1 MKRILRKPSITSILL
16 LILILTASISSI
28 IIVYTI
34 FYQETISGDEN
45 IVNIP
50 RLFIKT
56 IIYLNTT
63 SNDLVKLLDRSL
75 EKPTIPEESIT
86 KLISKLKNYT
96 LSLKG
101 ITPLEQKLENMSI
114 NYLHIAVAT
123 RNLSRTLSLL
133 NNTYDYMEDS
143 LKALTKCEVDRA
155 INIFDNISDRINSI
169 EKHLIDAYNELSLVD
184 NKFLGSQEH
193 VKLKNKAME
202 TIDEIL
208 RIISKYKELFKNIK
222 SDRESFEKACR
233 ISMKGLNEISGM
245 SSSDLSDLINRVN
258 NLMNKIPYN
267 SNNYELTDEYNELYS
282 MLSSL
287 VKSLENASK
296 MKCNET
302 SGSGGTAGGYKEVQE
317 ND

>member
-1 MKRILRKPSITSILL
+1 MERMLRKPSVTSILL

-28 IIVYTI
+28 IIVYTM
-34 FYQETISGDEN
+34 FYRETASGEED

-63 SNDLVKLLDRSL
+63 SNDLVKLLEKSL

-86 KLISKLKNYT
+86 KLINELKNYT
-96 LSLKG
+96 LSLEG

-114 NYLHIAVAT
+114 NYLHIAIAT

-155 INIFDNISDRINSI
+155 VNIFDNISDRINSI
-169 EKHLIDAYNELSLVD
+169 EEHLIDAYNELSLVD

-222 SDRESFEKACR
+222 SDRENFEKACK
-233 ISMKGLNEISGM
+233 ISIKGLNEISGM
-245 SSSDLSDLINRVN
+245 DSSDLNDLINRIN

-267 SNNYELTDEYNELYS
+267 CNNYELTDEYNELYS

-287 VKSLENASK
+287 AKSLEDTAKIKYNK
-296 MKCNET
+296 T
-302 SGSGGTAGGYKEVQE
+302 SGSGGTAGGYKEVRE